1 MTDPG
6 SVGAAFAIVIGGLI
20 LYVASISRRL
30 RTARRTAEALKQQRE
45 RDATAGAEAARS
57 GLAPRPSEPVR

>member
-6 SVGAAFAIVIGGLI
+6 SVGAAFAIVLGGLI

-30 RTARRTAEALKQQRE
+30 RAARRTAEALKRE
-45 RDATAGAEAARS
+45 RDRDTVAGTEAGRS
-57 GLAPRPSEPVR
+57 GRTPRPSEPVL